1 MSKMINLEP
10 DMDKKVVKATNID
23 KLVNYTSHSS
33 SGSMY
38 SDPYQSTSNPRSLS
52 FLIKNNQI
60 VYYRLET
67 LVDKEATVNKETK

>member
-1 MSKMINLEP
+1 MINLEP
-10 DMDKKVVKATNID
+10 DMDKKAVKTANID
-23 KLVNYTSHSS
+23 KLVNYTSHAS
-33 SGSMY
+33 SGTMY

-60 VYYRLET
+60 VYYKLET

>member
-1 MSKMINLEP
+1 
-10 DMDKKVVKATNID
+10 MDKKVVKTTNID

-60 VYYRLET
+60 VYYKLET
-67 LVDKEATVNKETK
+67 LVDKDATIGKDTK